1 MRLRPGHA
9 HRTGSTRHRAPK
21 VLRLV
26 VAMLLL
32 PLSAFAG
39 ARTSVMIEKF
49 AGSGEL
55 RNRDTSAWQT
65 ETIPQAAAPAPV
77 VPAAAVPPTR
87 QLTVFERQ
95 AAETIKITNDFRRR
109 NGLPAFEEDPVCS
122 QAAFDHAQDMARQG
136 YFNHFGPGGSS
147 PTSRYKRRNTVGQR
161 VIRVTENIARGNGT
175 TPESAL
181 RMWLD
186 SSGHRKHLVGR
197 EMNHIG
203 VGVANGSCF
212 FAPCTYFV
220 QCFSRWP

>member
-1 MRLRPGHA
+1 M
-9 HRTGSTRHRAPK
+9 TRRCTLLVFGFL
-21 VLRLV
+21 VLPI
-26 VAMLLL
+26 L
-32 PLSAFAG
+32 PVSALAG
-39 ARTSVMIEKF
+39 ERI
-49 AGSGEL
+49 
-55 RNRDTSAWQT
+55 SAWQT
-65 ETIPQAAAPAPV
+65 QTIPQTQTPVPPAPV
-77 VPAAAVPPTR
+77 PATPPPAVAPPK
-87 QLTVFERQ
+87 QLTALERQ
-95 AAETIKITNDFRRR
+95 ALETIEITNAFRRR
-109 NGLPAFEEDPVCS
+109 NGLPEFKEDPVCT
-122 QAAFDHAQDMARQG
+122 AAAVDHAQDMARNS

-147 PTSRYKRRNTVGQR
+147 PTSRYKRRNTTGQR

-212 FAPCTYFV
+212 FAACTYFV